1 MTYAAQTT
9 VPIERS
15 KAEIEGLVARYGAR
29 AFQSGWSDD
38 GRAMV
43 EFLAHNRRLRFV
55 VNAPDPQADEF
66 QLRNHSSGSKVKRAP
81 AEAHRMWEQACRSR
95 WRALCLCIKAKLEA
109 VESGIT
115 SFETEFMPYM
125 VLPGGKTAAQHV
137 GPMIEAAYTSGKV
150 PPMLGYDGESA

>member
-15 KAEIEGLVARYGAR
+15 KAEIERLVAHYGAR

-43 EFLAHNRRLRFV
+43 EFMAHNRRLRFV
-55 VNAPDPQADEF
+55 VNAPDPMAEEF
-66 QLRNHSSGSKVKRAP
+66 THRNHSSGNKIKRSAK
-81 AEAHRMWEQACRSR
+81 EAANLWEQACRAR

-115 SFETEFMPYM
+115 SFEVEFMPYV
-125 VLPGGKTAAQHV
+125 VLPGGKTAGQHMTPLIEQAYASNRVPQLGFDGAAQ
-137 GPMIEAAYTSGKV
+137 
-150 PPMLGYDGESA
+150 